1 MKTTL
6 CMIYKEVI
14 EKRLARKREQ
24 LATWNTSS
32 TVKVCQP
39 LLKSE
44 NS

>member
-24 LATWNTSS
+24 LATLDIIN
-32 TVKVCQP
+32 
-39 LLKSE
+39 SE
-44 NS
+44 GVPAPIEKRNS